1 MPSSMWEAREGPIW
15 RQCRPSEC
23 YCSLA
28 DLIYTSPS
36 LLVSKKRRKKE
47 GERGKRKEGGKGKRE
62 KGRKKEEGE
71 RGDEGGR
78 KEASAFRKYNPRG
91 ITEHPHQSH
100 GFRIK
105 PRATFLT
112 KSTTTS
118 LWKVLRHSAAT
129 LQT

>member
-36 LLVSKKRRKKE
+36 LLLCQKRGGRRGKKE

-71 RGDEGGR
+71 RGDEGGMKGGEKR
-78 KEASAFRKYNPRG
+78 PQLSENTTQEVSLSIHTKATAFR
-91 ITEHPHQSH
+91 
-100 GFRIK
+100 
-105 PRATFLT
+105 
-112 KSTTTS
+112 
-118 LWKVLRHSAAT
+118 
-129 LQT
+129 